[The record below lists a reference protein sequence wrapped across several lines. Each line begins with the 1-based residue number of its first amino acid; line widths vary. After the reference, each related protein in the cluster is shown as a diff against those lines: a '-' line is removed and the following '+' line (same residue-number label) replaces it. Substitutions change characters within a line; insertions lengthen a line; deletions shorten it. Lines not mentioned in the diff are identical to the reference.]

1 MKKVVTAVWGLISNL
16 WMFFL
21 ILALLFTLLQKMNNG
36 DSNLFGYQFKTVL
49 SGSMEPEF
57 MTGSIIAV
65 KQVSSETTFSPGD
78 IVTYMSKENTLIT
91 HRIINVKK
99 DQSVFITKGDNN
111 AGADVEPLLAHNIV
125 GKYTGLTIPYVGY
138 LLGMVNSKQGALWFL
153 VLPGILLL
161 GQSFL
166 VFWNVYRTC
175 VQSKRKINSHM
186 TEGNEIC

>member
-1 MKKVVTAVWGLISNL
+1 MKKLITAVCGVISNI
-16 WMFFL
+16 WMILL
-21 ILALLFTLLQKMNNG
+21 ILALLFTFVQKINNG
-36 DSNLFGYQFKTVL
+36 HSSIFGYQLKTVL

>member
-91 HRIINVKK
+91 HRIIDVKK
-99 DQSVFITKGDNN
+99 NQSVFITKGDNN
-111 AGADVEPLLAHNIV
+111 TGADVEPLLAHNIV
-125 GKYTGLTIPYVGY
+125 GKYTGLTIPYIGY
-138 LLGMVNSKQGALWFL
+138 VLQIVNSKQGALWFL

-166 VFWNVYRTC
+166 VFWNVYRTF

>member
-1 MKKVVTAVWGLISNL
+1 MKKLITAVCGVISNI
-16 WMFFL
+16 WMILL
-21 ILALLFTLLQKMNNG
+21 ILALLFTFVQKINNG
-36 DSNLFGYQFKTVL
+36 HSSIFGYQLKTVL

-166 VFWNVYRTC
+166 VFWNVYRTF

>member
-65 KQVSSETTFSPGD
+65 KQVNSETTFSPGD

-91 HRIINVKK
+91 HRIIDVEKE
-99 DQSVFITKGDNN
+99 QSVFITKGDNN
-111 AGADVEPLLAHNIV
+111 AGADVDSLLVHNIV
-125 GKYTGLTIPYVGY
+125 GKYTGLTIPYIGY
-138 LLGMVNSKQGALWFL
+138 VLQIVNSKQGALWFL

-161 GQSFL
+161 GQSLL
-166 VFWNVYRTC
+166 VFWNVYRAF
-175 VQSKRKINSHM
+175 VQSKRKMSSHK

>member
-1 MKKVVTAVWGLISNL
+1 MISNI
-16 WMFFL
+16 WMILL
-21 ILALLFTLLQKMNNG
+21 ILALLFTFVQKINNG
-36 DSNLFGYQFKTVL
+36 HSSIFGYQLKTVL

-166 VFWNVYRTC
+166 VFWNVYRTF